1 MVLETQVFP
10 AMCVCVCVYS
20 ATQSYPTLCDPMGC
34 SPPGSSVHGGSP
46 GKNTGVGCHATFGRM
61 GGGDQVVR
69 TMWSIT
75 VRAERSKGKVMGAK
89 EAIKEFN
96 TVTLRCWLEK

>member
-1 MVLETQVFP
+1 MRPEKSQEASCSVAQL
-10 AMCVCVCVYS
+10 
-20 ATQSYPTLCDPMGC
+20 YPTVCDPMGC
-34 SPPGSSVHGGSP
+34 SQPGSSVHGGSP
-46 GKNTGVGCHATFGRM
+46 GKNTGVGCHAMFGRV

-75 VRAERSKGKVMGAK
+75 VGAERSKVEVMGAK

-96 TVTLRCWLEK
+96 TVTQSC

>member
-34 SPPGSSVHGGSP
+34 SPPGSSVHGISQRQEHWNGLSLPSLAVLLIYYGASTRKPVRNASSQASP
-46 GKNTGVGCHATFGRM
+46 QT
-61 GGGDQVVR
+61 
-69 TMWSIT
+69 S
-75 VRAERSKGKVMGAK
+75 EGAGLV
-89 EAIKEFN
+89 I
-96 TVTLRCWLEK
+96 